1 MSGLFNNEWGP
12 VPGINAG
19 GTNSAPGD
27 PNEIM
32 RRLAEM
38 LKRFG
43 AASGP
48 QQVDIPMGQI
58 EAMRP
63 TPPVGGRR

>member
-1 MSGLFNNEWGP
+1 MFNNEWGP
-12 VPGINAG
+12 VPNSNAG
-19 GTNSAPGD
+19 GTNAMSGD

-48 QQVDIPMGQI
+48 QQVGIPMGPI
-58 EAMRP
+58 DALGS
-63 TPPVGGRR
+63 TPPMGGRRA